1 MLSQFSTR
9 LNIGTHYTHLKLQ
22 SVNKRTGNELIKSLI
37 IKCYAFKMFKVNKEV
52 LGVKKSRN
60 FNTKQ
65 TQLPQFVDM
74 SHNAVVVVFE

>member
-1 MLSQFSTR
+1 
-9 LNIGTHYTHLKLQ
+9 
-22 SVNKRTGNELIKSLI
+22 
-37 IKCYAFKMFKVNKEV
+37 MFKVNKQV

-74 SHNAVVVVFE
+74 PHNAVVVVFE